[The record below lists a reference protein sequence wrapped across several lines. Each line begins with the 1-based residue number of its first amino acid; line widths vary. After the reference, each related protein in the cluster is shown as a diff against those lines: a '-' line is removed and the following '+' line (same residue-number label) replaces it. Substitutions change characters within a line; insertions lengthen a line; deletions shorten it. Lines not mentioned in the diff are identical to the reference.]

1 MIETIYYEF
10 GGPPVLA
17 EMRAGNACSVEA
29 PPMDMIVGLWVV
41 ANYTI
46 LYTFLSFTLLFS
58 FPLLSIHKVLVRVLF
73 RDANAGTMR
82 QFE

>member
-1 MIETIYYEF
+1 
-10 GGPPVLA
+10 
-17 EMRAGNACSVEA
+17 
-29 PPMDMIVGLWVV
+29 MDMIAGLWLV
-41 ANYTI
+41 ANYTF
-46 LYTFLSFTLLFS
+46 LYTFLSFTLLRFS